1 MARSI
6 NSPGVQ
12 IVETDLSNYQQIGGG
27 TVVYVAGFAP
37 QGPTDETLAITSV
50 SELEQVYGIPQT
62 AAERY
67 FYHTSKQILNSP
79 ATLLTTRLPYG
90 SGLGDGFANNY
101 SALLFPT
108 TSGSNELLL
117 GAPKYITLTEEQYNK
132 IVQGDFTWSTLSASE
147 TTSTTLTTLSTTTAN
162 SETSAAIFAEIQL
175 VDPSPETFAI
185 AYSGSDV
192 TFSFEV
198 TSTQTSFVDSSVA
211 NFDGTTVNAG
221 LVILNTSKT
230 AINEQHE
237 GYYIS
242 ITDNSEFGANT
253 NFTAVNRMYSLSSSS
268 DDLAND
274 VSYTEVPNSRLSF
287 SLSGTK
293 DTAGSNSISEV
304 IEGVVDFQLN
314 QEYYNDTLVVNLYK
328 VRNSIYEPQRLTY
341 TVAETHLGSLDYNKK
356 TLAPIGGIQQSF
368 FLETV
373 VNQKSNNIRVLV
385 NPNISKKLNWSSKT
399 ANAPGYNVRVSPNVK
414 SLFPNSVFLPT
425 YYTSANKQIGDL
437 PKKIERIL
445 TFVEAT
451 ENINLDVIVDG
462 GLSTIHANAERL
474 EYDEEKYNDL
484 SDLLTPSS
492 TPITNFKVIYSLFNN
507 FVSNTRKD
515 CVFIADPL
523 RQIFVNGE
531 NTKVLSLKNTT
542 FSQNIYTP
550 LKNLFESANSNY
562 SVTYGN
568 WVKAYDPFSD
578 KQVWLPFSGFAAA
591 AFARTDTNAQPW
603 IAPAGL
609 TRGLISGIL
618 DLAFNPNQK
627 QRDFLYTLSVN
638 PVVFFSG
645 DGYAIFGQ
653 KTLQNKPSAFDRINV
668 RRLFLTLE
676 RATQNALKYFV
687 FEPNSDFTRTRLK
700 NTIAPIFELARNTEG
715 LYDYLIVCDERNNT
729 PDVID
734 RNELA
739 VDIYI
744 KPVKAAEFILVNFIA
759 TRTGQNF
766 QELI

>member
-37 QGPTDETLAITSV
+37 QGPTDETLRITSV
-50 SELEQVYGIPQT
+50 SELEQVYGTPQT

-79 ATLLTTRLPYG
+79 ASLLTTRLPYG
-90 SGLGDGFANNY
+90 SGLGEGFANNY

-108 TSGSNELLL
+108 TSASGEIRL
-117 GAPKYITLTEEQYNK
+117 GQPKYVTLTEDQYNK
-132 IVQGDFTWSTLSASE
+132 IDQGDFTWSTLSAAAVG
-147 TTSTTLTTLSTTTAN
+147 TTEIVVLSTATAT
-162 SETSAAIFAEIQL
+162 SETSAAVLAQIQA
-175 VDPSPETFAI
+175 VDPTPQTFTI
-185 AYSGSDV
+185 AYSGSNV
-192 TFSFEV
+192 TFSFE
-198 TSTQTSFVDSSVA
+198 TTALKTNYFDSSVA
-211 NFDGTTVNAG
+211 NYDGSILNAG

-230 AINEQHE
+230 AINELYE

-242 ITDNSEFGANT
+242 VTDNSEFGAST
-253 NFTAVNRMYSLSSSS
+253 DFTAVSKMYSLSSAS
-268 DDLAND
+268 DDLVND
-274 VSYTEVPNSRLSF
+274 VSYINVPSSRLSF

-293 DTAGSNSISEV
+293 DTAGSNSVSEA
-304 IEGVVDFQLN
+304 IEGVVDYQLN
-314 QEYYNDTLVVNLYK
+314 QEYYKDTLVINLYK

-341 TVAETHLGSLDYNKK
+341 SVVETHLGSLDANKK

-373 VNQKSNNIRVLV
+373 VNQKSNNLKVLV
-385 NPNISKKLNWSSKT
+385 NPNISRKLNWADKT
-399 ANAPGYNVRVSPNVK
+399 ANAPSRSVRVDSSVK
-414 SLFPNSVFLPT
+414 AIFPNSVFLPT
-425 YYTSANKQIGDL
+425 YFTSANKQVGDL
-437 PKKIERIL
+437 PKKLERVL
-445 TFVEAT
+445 SFVEAT
-451 ENINLDVIVDG
+451 ENINIDVLVDG
-462 GLSTIHANAERL
+462 GLSTIYANTINS
-474 EYDEEKYNDL
+474 EYDENKFNDIA
-484 SDLLTPSS
+484 DLLNPGSD
-492 TPITNFKVIYSLFNN
+492 PVTNFKVIYSLFNN

-515 CVFIADPL
+515 CVFITDPL
-523 RQIFVNGE
+523 RQVFINGE
-531 NTKVLSLKNTT
+531 NTKVLSLKGKT
-542 FSQNIYTP
+542 FSQNVYTP
-550 LKNLFESANSNY
+550 LKNLFDSANSNY
-562 SVTYGN
+562 SITYGN
-568 WVKAYDPFSD
+568 WVKVYDPFSD
-578 KQVWLPFSGFAAA
+578 KQVWLPFSGFAAG

-609 TRGLISGIL
+609 TRGLITGLL

-729 PDVID
+729 PDLID

-739 VDIYI
+739 VDVYI

>member
-37 QGPTDETLAITSV
+37 QGPTDETLRITSV
-50 SELEQVYGIPQT
+50 SELEQVYGTPQT

-79 ATLLTTRLPYG
+79 ASLLTTRLPYG
-90 SGLGDGFANNY
+90 SGLGEGFANNY

-108 TSGSNELLL
+108 TSASGEIRL
-117 GAPKYITLTEEQYNK
+117 GQPKYITLTEDQYNK
-132 IVQGDFTWSTLSASE
+132 IDQGDFTWSTLSAAAVG
-147 TTSTTLTTLSTTTAN
+147 TTEIVVLSTATAT
-162 SETSAAIFAEIQL
+162 SQTSAAVLAQIQA
-175 VDPSPETFAI
+175 VDPTPETFTI
-185 AYSGSDV
+185 AYNGSNV
-192 TFSFEV
+192 TFSFE
-198 TSTQTSFVDSSVA
+198 TTALKTNYFDSSVA
-211 NFDGTTVNAG
+211 NYNGSILNAG

-230 AINEQHE
+230 AINELYE

-242 ITDNSEFGANT
+242 VTDNSEFGAST
-253 NFTAVNRMYSLSSSS
+253 DFTAVSKMYSLSSAS
-268 DDLAND
+268 DDLVND
-274 VSYTEVPNSRLSF
+274 VSYINVPSSRLSF

-293 DTAGSNSISEV
+293 DTAGSNSVSEV

-314 QEYYNDTLVVNLYK
+314 QEYYNDTLVINLYK

-341 TVAETHLGSLDYNKK
+341 SVVETHLGSLDANKK

-373 VNQKSNNIRVLV
+373 VNQKSNNLKVLV
-385 NPNISKKLNWSSKT
+385 NPNISRKLNWADKT
-399 ANAPGYNVRVSPNVK
+399 ANAPSRSVRVDSNVK
-414 SLFPNSVFLPT
+414 AIFPNSVFLPT
-425 YYTSANKQIGDL
+425 YFTSANKQVGDL
-437 PKKIERIL
+437 PKKLERVL
-445 TFVEAT
+445 SFVEAT

-462 GLSTIHANAERL
+462 GLSTIYANTVNS
-474 EYDEEKYNDL
+474 EYDETKYNDVA
-484 SDLLTPSS
+484 DLINPSS
-492 TPITNFKVIYSLFNN
+492 DPVTNFKVIYSLFNN

-523 RQIFVNGE
+523 RQIFINGE
-531 NTKVLSLKNTT
+531 NTKVLSLKGKT

-550 LKNLFESANSNY
+550 LKNLFDSANSNY
-562 SVTYGN
+562 SITYGN
-568 WVKAYDPFSD
+568 WVKVYDPFSD

-609 TRGLISGIL
+609 TRGLITGLL

-729 PDVID
+729 PDLID

-739 VDIYI
+739 IDVYI

>member
-12 IVETDLSNYQQIGGG
+12 IVETDLSNYQQAGGG

-37 QGPTDETLAITSV
+37 QGPTDETLIITSV
-50 SELEQVYGIPQT
+50 SELEQVYGTPQT

-67 FYHTSKQILNSP
+67 FYHTSRQILTSP
-79 ATLLTTRLPYG
+79 ASLLTTRLPYG

-108 TSGSNELLL
+108 TSAAGEIRL
-117 GAPKYITLTEEQYNK
+117 GQPKYTPLTEEQYNK
-132 IVQGDFTWSTLSASE
+132 IVQGDFIWSTLSATQVS
-147 TTSTTLTTLSTTTAN
+147 STIVPVASTATAT
-162 SETSAAIFAEIQL
+162 SETSAAVLAEIL
-175 VDPSPETFAI
+175 VVDPSPETFGI
-185 AYSGSDV
+185 QYSGSNV

-198 TSTQTSFVDSSVA
+198 TASRTNYIDSSIA
-211 NFDGTTVNAG
+211 NYDGTVLNAG

-230 AINEQHE
+230 AINELYE

-242 ITDNSEFGANT
+242 VSDNSEFGANSD
-253 NFTAVNRMYSLSSSS
+253 FTAVSKMYSLSSETN
-268 DDLAND
+268 DLSNVNLTD
-274 VSYTEVPNSRLSF
+274 VPNTRLSF
-287 SLSGTK
+287 SLSGSK
-293 DTAGSNSISEV
+293 DTAGSNSVSEQ
-304 IEGVVDFQLN
+304 IEGIVDFQLN
-314 QEYYNDTLVVNLYK
+314 QEYYNDTLVINLFK

-341 TVAETHLGSLDYNKK
+341 SVVESHLGSLDSKK
-356 TLAPIGGIQQSF
+356 QTLAPIGGINQSF

-373 VNQKSNNIRVLV
+373 VNEKSNNLKVLV
-385 NPNISKKLNWSSKT
+385 NPNISRKLDWADKT
-399 ANAPGYNVRVSPNVK
+399 TNEPSRQVRIDDNVK
-414 SLFPNSVFLPT
+414 AMFPNSAFLPT
-425 YYTSANKQIGDL
+425 YFTSTNKLVGDL
-437 PKKIERIL
+437 PKKLERVLSFIE
-445 TFVEAT
+445 TT
-451 ENINLDVIVDG
+451 ENIDIDVLVDG
-462 GLSTIHANAERL
+462 GLSTIYANTLNE
-474 EYDEEKYNDL
+474 EYDEAKYNELTDL
-484 SDLLTPSS
+484 NTPASD
-492 TPITNFKVIYSLFNN
+492 PIINFKVIFSLFNN

-515 CVFIADPL
+515 CMFIADPL
-523 RQIFVNGE
+523 RQVFINGE
-531 NTKVLSLKNTT
+531 NTKVLSLKNRT

-550 LKNLFESANSNY
+550 LKNLFDSANSNY

-568 WVKAYDPFSD
+568 WVKVYDPFSD

-609 TRGLISGIL
+609 TRGLITNVL

-653 KTLQNKPSAFDRINV
+653 KTLQNKPSAFDRVNV

-676 RATQNALKYFV
+676 RATQKALKFFV

-715 LYDYLIVCDERNNT
+715 LYDYLIICDERNNT
-729 PDVID
+729 TDLID